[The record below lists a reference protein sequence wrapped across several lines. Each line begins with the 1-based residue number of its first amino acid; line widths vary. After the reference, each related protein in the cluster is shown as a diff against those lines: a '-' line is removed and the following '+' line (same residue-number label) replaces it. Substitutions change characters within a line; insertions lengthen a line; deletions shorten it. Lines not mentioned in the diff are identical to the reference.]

1 MPDTVRVPTGTVP
14 LRWGRHA
21 DRVVLGFALVV
32 AGAVAI
38 AGSNV
43 FVLWLGALG
52 VIGHVAGWVLLP
64 ADGWRRIVAAA
75 VSTPMALLLL
85 AGPHYLGALV
95 VSYLA
100 WLLARHRPA
109 RAWITAIFP
118 AAGAAMVGATTPAT
132 GGIVPAL
139 GLMGAV
145 LIGSAWVA
153 AYLSSGRLGAPSR
166 RIRSREH
173 PADS

>member
-1 MPDTVRVPTGTVP
+1 MPTATPP
-14 LRWGRHA
+14 QRWGRRA
-21 DRVVLGFALVV
+21 DRIWLGLALVV

-52 VIGHVAGWVLLP
+52 VLAHVTGWALLP

-85 AGPHYLGALV
+85 AGPHYLGVLV

-100 WLLARHRPA
+100 WLLARHRPP
-109 RAWITAIFP
+109 RAWITAVFP
-118 AAGAAMVGATTPAT
+118 AAGAAVVGAMTPAT
-132 GGIVPAL
+132 GGVVPAL